1 LSSKELRMAYAD
13 YKFYSE
19 VFHGTMSEA
28 DFARFAEPASAYID
42 AATFDRITPELLAD
56 ENIGGKIRRACCAC
70 ADDMYSCGRA
80 ADVKSETVGSYSVT
94 YGDRSQAEVSSARY
108 NAVKIYLGNVYAGGV
123 KLMFRGCG

>member
-1 LSSKELRMAYAD
+1 MAYAD

-28 DFARFAEPASAYID
+28 DFARSASAYID
-42 AATFDRITPELLAD
+42 AVTFDRITPELLAD
-56 ENIGGKIRRACCAC
+56 ENIVGKIRRACCAC

-80 ADVKSETVGSYSVT
+80 ADVKSETIGSYSVT

-123 KLMFRGCG
+123 KLMFRGGG

>member
-1 LSSKELRMAYAD
+1 MAYAD

-56 ENIGGKIRRACCAC
+56 ENIGGVPAAPALMICIHAA
-70 ADDMYSCGRA
+70 GR
-80 ADVKSETVGSYSVT
+80 
-94 YGDRSQAEVSSARY
+94 Q
-108 NAVKIYLGNVYAGGV
+108 
-123 KLMFRGCG
+123 M